1 MKSEPR
7 HRTDTGNKAVSS
19 EPNKDYG
26 ATRFQTTEQQERANI
41 GEQLVLSAEEIE
53 NVIKCIEE
61 EYGSE
66 LTDSIKKAMREEIST
81 AVPELTKALVPLIME
96 AGKGGTEA
104 GKLQQDWIKIFMEV
118 MLPHMQKIVASTQQ

>member
-1 MKSEPR
+1 MKSEPQ
-7 HRTDTGNKAVSS
+7 HRTDTGNKAASF
-19 EPNKDYG
+19 EPDIAYG
-26 ATRFQTTEQQERANI
+26 ARSQTTEQKERSSM

-53 NVIKCIEE
+53 NVIRCIEQ

-66 LTDSIKKAMREEIST
+66 LTESIKKAMREEIST

-96 AGKGGTEA
+96 AGKGGAEA

-118 MLPHMQKIVASTQQ
+118 MLPHMQKIVASTQ

>member
-7 HRTDTGNKAVSS
+7 HRIDAASKPNATVQGGSLNASRSHGQQANKS
-19 EPNKDYG
+19 E
-26 ATRFQTTEQQERANI
+26 I
-41 GEQLVLSAEEIE
+41 GEQLVLSADEIE
-53 NVIKCIEE
+53 HVIRCIEQ

-96 AGKGGTEA
+96 AGKGGA
-104 GKLQQDWIKIFMEV
+104 DSGKLQQDWIKIFMEV
-118 MLPHMQKIVASTQQ
+118 MLPHMQKIVASAQ